1 MEIKITK
8 AAENNLKDFSVAIP
22 VNRMTAITGISGS
35 GKSSLLKNVLASEG
49 AQRYSCMFSRAAT
62 SSLASSK
69 HVRVQ
74 NIENL
79 PLTLLV
85 DTKCSI
91 TNSMSTVSTVSGL
104 HEALRS
110 LFVDF
115 GETICPRCNTR
126 QEREGRIPSRLLAE
140 IVCDDRYD
148 RALDYLRAIGS
159 DLQNIRLVC
168 RRRRRPWH
176 GLTDHGHVRK
186 RRRWD
191 NGRLARCRR
200 LHLHR
205 PRHQLVK
212 DGRIGWRRL
221 RRAKSRQRKKTNRDQ
236 MRRYSCLSG
245 IVHSFTVS
253 SRCGN

>member
-1 MEIKITK
+1 MEIKIIK

-49 AQRYSCMFSRAAT
+49 AQRYSCMFSRVAT

-159 DLQNIRLVC
+159 IRKERFYDSSKKLLNA
-168 RRRRRPWH
+168 R
-176 GLTDHGHVRK
+176 GRK
-186 RRRWD
+186 
-191 NGRLARCRR
+191 ARFSEVFFDWNCATPGKIR
-200 LHLHR
+200 
-205 PRHQLVK
+205 
-212 DGRIGWRRL
+212 
-221 RRAKSRQRKKTNRDQ
+221 RKK
-236 MRRYSCLSG
+236 
-245 IVHSFTVS
+245 
-253 SRCGN
+253 